1 MSGCRA
7 QVLGAERHFF
17 GQPEPFSYSPILPLF
32 AILCGIVSSM
42 VGLHLYVTLPF
53 GGQSQT
59 ATGVLGAAEAGQY
72 FWASGQSSSQPV
84 TLSWLVLAV
93 TSSGHFSS
101 SLALGPGLGLCLA
114 AWALCDQLQLPVP
127 EMRKACPQP
136 RLC

>member
-1 MSGCRA
+1 MSGYRA

-17 GQPEPFSYSPILPLF
+17 GQPEPFSFSPILPLF

-42 VGLHLYVTLPF
+42 VGLHLYVTLLF

-59 ATGVLGAAEAGQY
+59 VLGAAETGQY

-93 TSSGHFSS
+93 TSSGHLSS
-101 SLALGPGLGLCLA
+101 SLALVPGLGLCLA

-127 EMRKACPQP
+127 EVRKACPQP